1 MQYVSV
7 RLNLRPEVQPLFTS
21 NSQLE
26 KDNIPPTTTSL
37 YSVMFPS
44 ASLTTFH
51 RYFGAKSL
59 KISKVFQVKT
69 PNSPKRRCGFIVR
82 ENQGLIISANQLAV
96 LKLACNQ
103 AFLLALKCGL
113 GKVPKNGKNI
123 RHKLPGKFSDEG
135 PGLR

>member
-59 KISKVFQVKT
+59 KISKVFQVNKHAT
-69 PNSPKRRCGFIVR
+69 SDLRIFHIFVTSINNINNSMLSGEEFPELRCT
-82 ENQGLIISANQLAV
+82 ENAAV
-96 LKLACNQ
+96 HTSLN
-103 AFLLALKCGL
+103 
-113 GKVPKNGKNI
+113 
-123 RHKLPGKFSDEG
+123 
-135 PGLR
+135 